1 MQPLPLGPLG
11 IAALREEETHQ
22 ACTWDRGVRKKLPVD
37 RGSTVTLAEVDGC
50 GYVAQLWLT
59 FPGWFWRNWEPQA
72 PVSATILKTLLL
84 RIYWD
89 NSDRPAVEVP
99 VGDFFGCG
107 LCEVANFTSRYI
119 GMSSGGFYSRFP
131 MPFRS
136 GFRIEVEN
144 RDEQVDTQVYAN
156 ILYQLTD
163 GLPGDTAWFHGQF
176 RTGENEGPD
185 PMVVAE
191 ASGRGHFAG
200 CTLSMQ
206 AGDRNYLGFLE
217 SPEQVF
223 IDGDRERPR
232 IAGTGLEDYFMGGV
246 VLPRGAVRRRPA
258 RAAGEGRPQLDG
270 GDVPGPR
277 ERRHPFPAPLP
288 HRVHQPVSR
297 RGEAVPPFVG
307 RLPVPGGPRRPG
319 AGGPG
324 DPAAALLVPRA
335 RPRSPEH
342 SLMGEEG
349 QTAR

>member
-37 RGSTVTLAEVDGC
+37 RGGTVTLAEVDGC

-84 RIYWD
+84 RIFWD
-89 NSDRPAVEVP
+89 GSDRPAVEVP

-144 RDEQVDTQVYAN
+144 RDEHVDTQVYAN
-156 ILYQLTD
+156 ILYQLTG
-163 GLPGDTAWFHGQF
+163 GLPGDIAWFHAQF
-176 RTGENEGPD
+176 RTGENEGAD

-191 ASGRGHFAG
+191 ASGQGHFAG

-206 AGDRNYLGFLE
+206 ARDRNYLGFLE
-217 SPEQVF
+217 SPEQAF
-223 IDGDRERPR
+223 IDDDWERPR
-232 IAGTGLEDYFMGGV
+232 IAGTGLEDYFMGGWYFREGLFAGGLHG
-246 VLPRGAVRRRPA
+246 LPVKDALNSMAAMYRVHESDAIRFRRRF
-258 RAAGEGRPQLDG
+258 RIEFTN
-270 GDVPGPR
+270 
-277 ERRHPFPAPLP
+277 PFPE
-288 HRVHQPVSR
+288 
-297 RGEAVPPFVG
+297 EARPFRHSSAAFLYLADPG
-307 RLPVPGGPRRPG
+307 GQGPPVPENDR
-319 AGGPG
+319 
-324 DPAAALLVPRA
+324 LLCWYRVRDRDHQSIP
-335 RPRSPEH
+335 
-342 SLMGEEG
+342 
-349 QTAR
+349 

>member
-1 MQPLPLGPLG
+1 MPALPHRG
-11 IAALREEETHQ
+11 ETHQ

-84 RIYWD
+84 RIYWVHG
-89 NSDRPAVEVP
+89 SDRPAVEVP

-144 RDEQVDTQVYAN
+144 RDEHVDTQVYAN

-163 GLPGDTAWFHGQF
+163 GLPGDIAWFHGQF
-176 RTGENEGPD
+176 RTGENEGAD

-191 ASGRGHFAG
+191 ASGRAI
-200 CTLSMQ
+200 
-206 AGDRNYLGFLE
+206 
-217 SPEQVF
+217 SPAAPCRCRR
-223 IDGDRERPR
+223 GTATTSASSRPR
-232 IAGTGLEDYFMGGV
+232 AGLRRRRLGEAAHRRHRARGLLHGGV
-246 VLPRGAVRRRPA
+246 VLPRGGSSPA
-258 RAAGEGRPQLDG
+258 TCTVCP
-270 GDVPGPR
+270 
-277 ERRHPFPAPLP
+277 
-288 HRVHQPVSR
+288 
-297 RGEAVPPFVG
+297 
-307 RLPVPGGPRRPG
+307 
-319 AGGPG
+319 
-324 DPAAALLVPRA
+324 
-335 RPRSPEH
+335 
-342 SLMGEEG
+342 
-349 QTAR
+349 